1 MRTKGAPRLA
11 VRPTA
16 RGWQALVIGVLVLF
30 VARMIGTTQFHQ
42 LAYALLALPLAALI
56 LGWSS
61 SRGLRF
67 SRALPPNARLTAGRP
82 AEIRLLLVN
91 RWRFGSS
98 SLSVADRLPERRSF
112 EVPFL
117 RGFGETAIEAS
128 LAFAR
133 RGVYELGP
141 AEVGVTDPFGL
152 LRFVRRFEERTEVV
166 VYPEV
171 HDLSGFSL
179 SGGNVEVGA
188 QGARGQHGDE
198 FANLREYRHGDD
210 RRHIH
215 WKSVART
222 GELYVKEFAL
232 EAPRRYTVALDLRRE
247 GLRTVETEIEDAV
260 SVAASVI
267 TRLAREN
274 MPFRLV
280 CADGAGTA
288 TQFASG
294 EAAYW
299 EAMRLL
305 AMARADGSLELA
317 EAMLAEKGV
326 LGESVV
332 LISRTRDEDLPE
344 CVRKLRAAGLS
355 VVIVALATHTYR
367 TPPGT
372 GGMAHSREAEFL
384 RMIDRLEAAGAA
396 LRVVSHP
403 TGAAGLSGGSRKRR
417 VV

>member
-1 MRTKGAPRLA
+1 MRARGASRLA
-11 VRPTA
+11 VSPTA

-42 LAYALLALPLAALI
+42 LGYTLLALPLAALI

-67 SRALPPNARLTAGRP
+67 SRALPSNARIKAGRP
-82 AEIRLLLVN
+82 AMIRLLLVN
-91 RWRFGSS
+91 RSRFGSS
-98 SLSVADRLPERRSF
+98 RLSVADRLPERRSF
-112 EVPFL
+112 DVPSL
-117 RGFGETAIEAS
+117 QGFGETAIEAS

-171 HDLSGFSL
+171 HDLSGFPL
-179 SGGNVEVGA
+179 GGGNVEVGA
-188 QGARGQHGDE
+188 RASRGQHGDE

-247 GLRTVETEIEDAV
+247 GLRTAATEVEDAV

-288 TQFASG
+288 TGFASG

-299 EAMRLL
+299 RAMRLL
-305 AMARADGSLELA
+305 AMARAGGGLKLA
-317 EAMLAEKGV
+317 EALLADEGA
-326 LGESVV
+326 LGESAV
-332 LISRTRDEDLPE
+332 LVSRTRDEDLPG

-355 VVIVALATHTYR
+355 VVVVALATHTYR
-367 TPPGT
+367 APPGT
-372 GGMAHSREAEFL
+372 GGMAHSREAEFV
-384 RMIDRLEAAGAA
+384 RFVDRLESAGAA

-403 TGAAGLSGGSRKRR
+403 SGVAGLSGGSRKRR
-417 VV
+417 AV